1 MTITARENHTV
12 QPLAAL
18 GAFIAMIGFFAAP
31 FAVTALAF
39 GESAPAWI
47 AAAIAVAGLVVGG
60 ALITR
65 TTRALHH
72 LALVPDVTEEE
83 AAAYRR
89 LHPHPAV

>member
-1 MTITARENHTV
+1 MTITARDNHTV

-39 GESAPAWI
+39 GESTSALI
-47 AAAIAVAGLVVGG
+47 AAAIAVVGLVTGG
-60 ALITR
+60 ALITK

-72 LALVPDVTEEE
+72 LALVPDVTDDE

-89 LHPHPAV
+89 LHPHPVA